1 MKYIKCEDCLKIRD
15 GHELIEIRPWGKDSI
30 RVRSTLNPGFSE
42 KEKGLLPA
50 KEGSEWVFELS
61 ENGASVTNGKI
72 RCSVTPG
79 GCLSFYRDDKLVL
92 AEYYRGRDA
101 NQHSRPIN
109 MMARQYRTK
118 GGDFEAFARFE
129 SNPGEKLF
137 GMGQY
142 QQPELNLKGCVLALE
157 QRNSQI
163 SIPFYISSEGYGFL
177 WNHPGTGEVS
187 FGRNYTLW
195 HADCCDELDYWV
207 TVGDTPKKLLENYT
221 GVTGRAPRFPKN
233 ALGLWQSK
241 LRYRTQDEVLEVAR
255 EYRRRGI
262 PLDVIVIDFFHWR
275 HQGDWC
281 FDPDFWPDPKAM
293 VDELKSMG
301 IRCLISIW
309 PTSDS
314 ESLNYEELRERGLL
328 VRAVDGTQQQIT
340 WGGSNVVFV
349 DATNPEA
356 RDFVWEKAKKNYYDC
371 GIDMF
376 WLDCNEPEFSA
387 ADAHGYSFFA
397 GPLEKC
403 AGLYPKLHMQTFRDG
418 MLGEGRTDIVNLSR
432 SAWVGSQQMGSVI
445 WSGDVQSD
453 FVALRDQLSAG
464 LNIGLAGIPWWSSDT
479 GGFQG
484 SSVEDPGFAELL
496 IRWFQFSAFSPV
508 LRMHGDRAPH
518 DIPPLSDS
526 GGGKMTTGRP
536 NELWSYGEEAER
548 IFCKY
553 LNIRLEMKDYL
564 SSLMDEASENG
575 SPVMRTMFYEFPEDE
590 RCWELDDQYML
601 GPRFL
606 VAPVLRAGMQRRD
619 VYLPEGSWRSIHG
632 GPVVTGGRTVCAE
645 TPLDIIPVFERVD

>member
-101 NQHSRPIN
+101 NQHSRP
-109 MMARQYRTK
+109 
-118 GGDFEAFARFE
+118 
-129 SNPGEKLF
+129 
-137 GMGQY
+137 
-142 QQPELNLKGCVLALE
+142 
-157 QRNSQI
+157 
-163 SIPFYISSEGYGFL
+163 
-177 WNHPGTGEVS
+177 
-187 FGRNYTLW
+187 
-195 HADCCDELDYWV
+195 
-207 TVGDTPKKLLENYT
+207 
-221 GVTGRAPRFPKN
+221 
-233 ALGLWQSK
+233 
-241 LRYRTQDEVLEVAR
+241 
-255 EYRRRGI
+255 
-262 PLDVIVIDFFHWR
+262 
-275 HQGDWC
+275 
-281 FDPDFWPDPKAM
+281 
-293 VDELKSMG
+293 
-301 IRCLISIW
+301 
-309 PTSDS
+309 
-314 ESLNYEELRERGLL
+314 
-328 VRAVDGTQQQIT
+328 
-340 WGGSNVVFV
+340 
-349 DATNPEA
+349 
-356 RDFVWEKAKKNYYDC
+356 
-371 GIDMF
+371 
-376 WLDCNEPEFSA
+376 
-387 ADAHGYSFFA
+387 
-397 GPLEKC
+397 
-403 AGLYPKLHMQTFRDG
+403 
-418 MLGEGRTDIVNLSR
+418 
-432 SAWVGSQQMGSVI
+432 
-445 WSGDVQSD
+445 
-453 FVALRDQLSAG
+453 
-464 LNIGLAGIPWWSSDT
+464 
-479 GGFQG
+479 
-484 SSVEDPGFAELL
+484 
-496 IRWFQFSAFSPV
+496 
-508 LRMHGDRAPH
+508 
-518 DIPPLSDS
+518 
-526 GGGKMTTGRP
+526 

-575 SPVMRTMFYEFPEDE
+575 SPVMRTMFYEFPENE